1 MSTYVATEFKT
12 QPGRAEELVAALSQ
26 ALPASLIHDGCQAI
40 SLRRNQDDPANIV
53 SFTQWESRRH
63 YDEYLDW
70 RTEAGLT
77 DELGAMLTEPM
88 SIKYFDEIIGFK
100 R

>member
-12 QPGRAEELVAALSQ
+12 QPGRAEELVAALSS

-40 SLRRNQDDPANIV
+40 SLRRNQDDPTNLV

-70 RTEAGLT
+70 RTETGLT